1 MYFARQLAAH
11 VAAGP
16 IGQRA
21 ALNETRAD
29 ATALDA
35 TAWSQPGQASAGT
48 KFHAE
53 RESGEEFT
61 QDLRDLHGLS
71 GLRVVYM
78 RHEPQCRKMIPRISA
93 KP

>member
-48 KFHAE
+48 SSCRKRK
-53 RESGEEFT
+53 REEVT
-61 QDLRDLHGLS
+61 QDVRDLHGLS

-78 RHEPQCRKMIPRISA
+78 RHDPHAGR
-93 KP
+93 